1 MTGKIIGTGSYL
13 PELVWDNHKLT
24 EWLDTNDE
32 WIRERTGIAQRH
44 ISKEMGV
51 SGMALEAAK
60 KAMEDADKAGLGAED
75 LDAIFVCSV
84 TPDIMV
90 PSIACEIQKELGAVN
105 AFAYDINAACSGFV
119 FAYNMA
125 VAYMET
131 GMIEN
136 ALIIGSEQLSS
147 MLDWN
152 DRSSCILFGD
162 GAGAV
167 VVTACEQKGAA
178 VMHSDGA
185 SGEALQCMTGGKL
198 SMEGQKVFRFAL
210 KRVPEVVEEILVKME
225 MEKDKK
231 FPAYFYEFAELYLN
245 TPDEERWGLE
255 DKLHGFYY
263 NHAMKSG
270 NPFVSAWFEL
280 NLDVNNIL
288 AAMTARKYKMDVAK
302 VPVGENLVAEALRS
316 SNARDFGLAD
326 DLEYF
331 EQLVRINDTVDL
343 VEREKKIDLLK
354 WNWME
359 DNTFFNYFTIEKIF
373 VFLMKLE
380 MIERWVS
387 LDKDKGNEL
396 FRQLIDQLKDE
407 VQIPQ
412 EFRK

>member
-1 MTGKIIGTGSYL
+1 MTNYYCLVTGL
-13 PELVWDNHKLT
+13 PEL
-24 EWLDTNDE
+24 
-32 WIRERTGIAQRH
+32 
-44 ISKEMGV
+44 S
-51 SGMALEAAK
+51 LE
-60 KAMEDADKAGLGAED
+60 D
-75 LDAIFVCSV
+75 
-84 TPDIMV
+84 
-90 PSIACEIQKELGAVN
+90 
-105 AFAYDINAACSGFV
+105 
-119 FAYNMA
+119 
-125 VAYMET
+125 
-131 GMIEN
+131 
-136 ALIIGSEQLSS
+136 
-147 MLDWN
+147 
-152 DRSSCILFGD
+152 
-162 GAGAV
+162 
-167 VVTACEQKGAA
+167 
-178 VMHSDGA
+178 
-185 SGEALQCMTGGKL
+185 GKL
-198 SMEGQKVFRFAL
+198 SYTVSNFKTEIYPQLSKADKKLVDMFYL
-210 KRVPEVVEEILVKME
+210 KFDNRNLLTLLKDKEASVDTSLGNYSADELLSVIASIKEETAP
-225 MEKDKK
+225 DKK

-288 AAMTARKYKMDVAK
+288 AAMTARKYKMDVAR

-387 LDKDKGNEL
+387 LDKEKGNEL

>member
-1 MTGKIIGTGSYL
+1 MTNYYCLVTGL
-13 PELVWDNHKLT
+13 PEL
-24 EWLDTNDE
+24 
-32 WIRERTGIAQRH
+32 
-44 ISKEMGV
+44 S
-51 SGMALEAAK
+51 LE
-60 KAMEDADKAGLGAED
+60 D
-75 LDAIFVCSV
+75 
-84 TPDIMV
+84 
-90 PSIACEIQKELGAVN
+90 
-105 AFAYDINAACSGFV
+105 
-119 FAYNMA
+119 
-125 VAYMET
+125 
-131 GMIEN
+131 
-136 ALIIGSEQLSS
+136 
-147 MLDWN
+147 
-152 DRSSCILFGD
+152 
-162 GAGAV
+162 
-167 VVTACEQKGAA
+167 
-178 VMHSDGA
+178 
-185 SGEALQCMTGGKL
+185 GKL
-198 SMEGQKVFRFAL
+198 SYTVANFKTEIYPELSKADKKLVDLFYL
-210 KRVPEVVEEILVKME
+210 KFDNRNLLTLLKDKEASVDTSLGNYSADELLSVIASIKEETAP
-225 MEKDKK
+225 DKK

-288 AAMTARKYKMDVAK
+288 AAMTARKYKMDVAR

-387 LDKDKGNEL
+387 LDKEKGNEL

-412 EFRK
+412 EF

>member
-1 MTGKIIGTGSYL
+1 MTNYYCLVTGL
-13 PELVWDNHKLT
+13 PEL
-24 EWLDTNDE
+24 
-32 WIRERTGIAQRH
+32 
-44 ISKEMGV
+44 S
-51 SGMALEAAK
+51 LE
-60 KAMEDADKAGLGAED
+60 D
-75 LDAIFVCSV
+75 
-84 TPDIMV
+84 
-90 PSIACEIQKELGAVN
+90 
-105 AFAYDINAACSGFV
+105 
-119 FAYNMA
+119 
-125 VAYMET
+125 
-131 GMIEN
+131 
-136 ALIIGSEQLSS
+136 
-147 MLDWN
+147 
-152 DRSSCILFGD
+152 
-162 GAGAV
+162 
-167 VVTACEQKGAA
+167 
-178 VMHSDGA
+178 
-185 SGEALQCMTGGKL
+185 GKL
-198 SMEGQKVFRFAL
+198 SYTVANFKTEIYPELSKADKKLVDLFYL
-210 KRVPEVVEEILVKME
+210 KFDNRNLLTLLKDKEASVDTSLGNYSADELLSVIASIKEETAPG
-225 MEKDKK
+225 KK

-263 NHAMKSG
+263 NHAMKCG

-288 AAMTARKYKMDVAK
+288 AAMTARKYKMDVAR

-331 EQLVRINDTVDL
+331 EQLVRINDTIDL

-387 LDKDKGNEL
+387 LDKEKGNEL

>member
-1 MTGKIIGTGSYL
+1 MTNYYCLVTGL
-13 PELVWDNHKLT
+13 PEL
-24 EWLDTNDE
+24 
-32 WIRERTGIAQRH
+32 
-44 ISKEMGV
+44 S
-51 SGMALEAAK
+51 LE
-60 KAMEDADKAGLGAED
+60 D
-75 LDAIFVCSV
+75 
-84 TPDIMV
+84 
-90 PSIACEIQKELGAVN
+90 
-105 AFAYDINAACSGFV
+105 
-119 FAYNMA
+119 
-125 VAYMET
+125 
-131 GMIEN
+131 
-136 ALIIGSEQLSS
+136 
-147 MLDWN
+147 
-152 DRSSCILFGD
+152 
-162 GAGAV
+162 
-167 VVTACEQKGAA
+167 
-178 VMHSDGA
+178 
-185 SGEALQCMTGGKL
+185 GKL
-198 SMEGQKVFRFAL
+198 SYTVANFKTEIYPELSKADKKLVDLFYL
-210 KRVPEVVEEILVKME
+210 KFDNRNLLTLLKDKEASVDTSLGNYSVDELLSVIASIKEETAP
-225 MEKDKK
+225 DKK

-288 AAMTARKYKMDVAK
+288 AAMTARKYKMDVAR

-387 LDKDKGNEL
+387 LDKEKGNEL

>member
-1 MTGKIIGTGSYL
+1 MTNYYCLVTGL
-13 PELVWDNHKLT
+13 PEL
-24 EWLDTNDE
+24 
-32 WIRERTGIAQRH
+32 
-44 ISKEMGV
+44 S
-51 SGMALEAAK
+51 LE
-60 KAMEDADKAGLGAED
+60 D
-75 LDAIFVCSV
+75 
-84 TPDIMV
+84 
-90 PSIACEIQKELGAVN
+90 
-105 AFAYDINAACSGFV
+105 
-119 FAYNMA
+119 
-125 VAYMET
+125 
-131 GMIEN
+131 
-136 ALIIGSEQLSS
+136 
-147 MLDWN
+147 
-152 DRSSCILFGD
+152 
-162 GAGAV
+162 
-167 VVTACEQKGAA
+167 
-178 VMHSDGA
+178 
-185 SGEALQCMTGGKL
+185 GKL
-198 SMEGQKVFRFAL
+198 SYTVANFKTEIYPELSKADKKLVDLFYL
-210 KRVPEVVEEILVKME
+210 KFDNCNLLTLLKDKEASVDTLLGNYSADELLSVITYFKEETAP
-225 MEKDKK
+225 DKK

-245 TPDEERWGLE
+245 TPDDERWGLE

-288 AAMTARKYKMDVAK
+288 AAMAARKYKMDGAK
-302 VPVGENLVAEALRS
+302 VPVGENPVAEALRS

-331 EQLVRINDTVDL
+331 EQLVRINDTIDL

-387 LDKDKGNEL
+387 LDKEKGNEL

>member
-1 MTGKIIGTGSYL
+1 MTNYYCLVTGL
-13 PELVWDNHKLT
+13 PEL
-24 EWLDTNDE
+24 
-32 WIRERTGIAQRH
+32 
-44 ISKEMGV
+44 S
-51 SGMALEAAK
+51 LE
-60 KAMEDADKAGLGAED
+60 D
-75 LDAIFVCSV
+75 
-84 TPDIMV
+84 
-90 PSIACEIQKELGAVN
+90 
-105 AFAYDINAACSGFV
+105 
-119 FAYNMA
+119 
-125 VAYMET
+125 
-131 GMIEN
+131 
-136 ALIIGSEQLSS
+136 
-147 MLDWN
+147 
-152 DRSSCILFGD
+152 
-162 GAGAV
+162 
-167 VVTACEQKGAA
+167 
-178 VMHSDGA
+178 
-185 SGEALQCMTGGKL
+185 GKL
-198 SMEGQKVFRFAL
+198 SYTVANFKTEIYPELSKADKKLVDLFYL
-210 KRVPEVVEEILVKME
+210 KFDNRNLLTLLKDKEASVDTSLGNYSADELLSVIASIKEETAP
-225 MEKDKK
+225 DKK
-231 FPAYFYEFAELYLN
+231 FPAYFYEFAELYLY

-387 LDKDKGNEL
+387 LDKEKGNEL

>member
-1 MTGKIIGTGSYL
+1 MTNYYCLVTGL
-13 PELVWDNHKLT
+13 PEL
-24 EWLDTNDE
+24 
-32 WIRERTGIAQRH
+32 
-44 ISKEMGV
+44 S
-51 SGMALEAAK
+51 LE
-60 KAMEDADKAGLGAED
+60 D
-75 LDAIFVCSV
+75 
-84 TPDIMV
+84 
-90 PSIACEIQKELGAVN
+90 
-105 AFAYDINAACSGFV
+105 
-119 FAYNMA
+119 
-125 VAYMET
+125 
-131 GMIEN
+131 
-136 ALIIGSEQLSS
+136 
-147 MLDWN
+147 
-152 DRSSCILFGD
+152 
-162 GAGAV
+162 
-167 VVTACEQKGAA
+167 
-178 VMHSDGA
+178 
-185 SGEALQCMTGGKL
+185 GKL
-198 SMEGQKVFRFAL
+198 SYKVANFKTEIYPELSKADKKLVDLFYL
-210 KRVPEVVEEILVKME
+210 KFDNRNLLTLLKDKEASVDTSLGNYSADELLSVIASIKEETAP
-225 MEKDKK
+225 DKK

-245 TPDEERWGLE
+245 TPDDERWGLE

-288 AAMTARKYKMDVAK
+288 AAMAARKYKMDVAK
-302 VPVGENLVAEALRS
+302 VPVGENPVAEALRS

-331 EQLVRINDTVDL
+331 EQLVRINDTIDL

-387 LDKDKGNEL
+387 LDKEKGNEL

>member
-1 MTGKIIGTGSYL
+1 MLSVITSF
-13 PELVWDNHKLT
+13 
-24 EWLDTNDE
+24 
-32 WIRERTGIAQRH
+32 
-44 ISKEMGV
+44 KE
-51 SGMALEAAK
+51 
-60 KAMEDADKAGLGAED
+60 
-75 LDAIFVCSV
+75 
-84 TPDIMV
+84 
-90 PSIACEIQKELGAVN
+90 
-105 AFAYDINAACSGFV
+105 
-119 FAYNMA
+119 
-125 VAYMET
+125 ET
-131 GMIEN
+131 
-136 ALIIGSEQLSS
+136 A
-147 MLDWN
+147 
-152 DRSSCILFGD
+152 
-162 GAGAV
+162 
-167 VVTACEQKGAA
+167 
-178 VMHSDGA
+178 
-185 SGEALQCMTGGKL
+185 
-198 SMEGQKVFRFAL
+198 
-210 KRVPEVVEEILVKME
+210 P
-225 MEKDKK
+225 DKK

-245 TPDEERWGLE
+245 TPDDERWGLE

-288 AAMTARKYKMDVAK
+288 AAMAARKYKMDVAK
-302 VPVGENLVAEALRS
+302 VPVGENPVAEALRS

-331 EQLVRINDTVDL
+331 EQLVRINDTIDL

-387 LDKDKGNEL
+387 LDKEKGNEL

>member
-1 MTGKIIGTGSYL
+1 MTNYYCLVTGL
-13 PELVWDNHKLT
+13 PEL
-24 EWLDTNDE
+24 
-32 WIRERTGIAQRH
+32 
-44 ISKEMGV
+44 S
-51 SGMALEAAK
+51 LE
-60 KAMEDADKAGLGAED
+60 D
-75 LDAIFVCSV
+75 
-84 TPDIMV
+84 
-90 PSIACEIQKELGAVN
+90 
-105 AFAYDINAACSGFV
+105 
-119 FAYNMA
+119 
-125 VAYMET
+125 
-131 GMIEN
+131 
-136 ALIIGSEQLSS
+136 
-147 MLDWN
+147 
-152 DRSSCILFGD
+152 
-162 GAGAV
+162 
-167 VVTACEQKGAA
+167 
-178 VMHSDGA
+178 
-185 SGEALQCMTGGKL
+185 GKL
-198 SMEGQKVFRFAL
+198 SYTVANFKTEIYPELSKADKKLVDLFYL
-210 KRVPEVVEEILVKME
+210 KFDNRNLLTLLKDKEASVDTSLGNYSADELLSVIASIKEETAP
-225 MEKDKK
+225 DKK

-270 NPFVSAWFEL
+270 NPFVSVWFEL

-387 LDKDKGNEL
+387 LDKEKGNEL